1 MKKIRLPE
9 WVVREIVKTAKEVFG
24 KEVEVWLF
32 GSRVDPEAKGGDID
46 LYIET
51 PEGYNA
57 EKLLKFLA
65 KLHMRIG
72 TRKVDVVLEPKGSKK
87 DIALTAK
94 KRGLSCAEK
103 LKEGYR

>member
-1 MKKIRLPE
+1 MKKIRLPG
-9 WVVREIVKTAKEVFG
+9 WVVREIVRTAKEVFG
-24 KEVEVWLF
+24 KEVGVWLF
-32 GSRVDPEAKGGDID
+32 GSRVNPHARGGDID
-46 LYIET
+46 LYIES

-72 TRKVDVVLEPKGSKK
+72 NRKVDVVLEPKGSKK

-94 KRGLSCAEK
+94 RTGVK
-103 LKEGYR
+103 LC